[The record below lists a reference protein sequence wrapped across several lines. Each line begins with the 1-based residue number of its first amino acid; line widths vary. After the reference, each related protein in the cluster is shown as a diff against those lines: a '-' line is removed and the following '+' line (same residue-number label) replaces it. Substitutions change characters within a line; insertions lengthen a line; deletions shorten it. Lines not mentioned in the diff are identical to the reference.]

1 MTQEQLAVQLPT
13 LLLLACGGAAAGL
26 FYDILRFFRLLWVKQ
41 KWLCTLIDVLYV
53 LAAAC
58 WFLWLLVQ
66 GNGGRISVYALFA
79 AACGMAL
86 YMAGAGCYVRK
97 VTQRTASFLKKRWKK
112 RRKKQEEEN

>member
-13 LLLLACGGAAAGL
+13 LLLLACGGAAAG
-26 FYDILRFFRLLWVKQ
+26 FVYDILRFFRLLWGGR

-58 WFLWLLVQ
+58 WFLWLLLR
-66 GNGGRISVYALFA
+66 GNGGRLSAYAMFA

-86 YMAGAGCYVRK
+86 YAAGIGSYVRRM
-97 VTQRTASFLKKRWKK
+97 TQRAATWMKARWKK
-112 RRKKQEEEN
+112 KPEEEN